1 MFGKLEQRA
10 RWTWRRLI
18 EEYPRLA
25 AVRGRMIQA
34 SVAGSESGT
43 VEPENMIW
51 IFGSGR
57 SGSTWLRTMMSE
69 MDRHRYWEEPM
80 VGELFGG
87 FYDKAQKGQLG
98 SPAFIMGNPTRDK
111 WVKSLRR
118 FVLDGAGYANPRL
131 KSDEY
136 LIIKEPNG
144 SAGAPLLMEALPE
157 SRMIFLVRD
166 PRDVVAS
173 SLDAAREGSWLY
185 AYKDKGGWKQNS
197 LADNRPD
204 VFVKR
209 RAERYLQHAGG
220 AKRAYEAH
228 QGPKVLV
235 RYERL
240 RTEPLKEMKR
250 VYSELQI
257 PFEEGE
263 FKKTVEKH
271 SWENIP
277 EDQKG
282 EGKFYRKGSPGSWR
296 KDLTPEQV
304 QIVEK
309 TTAPLLSAYYSE

>member
-1 MFGKLEQRA
+1 MFGKLEQRV
-10 RWTWRRLI
+10 RWTWRRLLN
-18 EEYPRLA
+18 EHPRLA
-25 AVRGRMIQA
+25 AARGRMIQA
-34 SVAGSESGT
+34 SVASSEGGT
-43 VEPENMIW
+43 VEPANMIW

-69 MDRHRYWEEPM
+69 LNRHRYWEEPM

-111 WVKSLRR
+111 WMKSLRR

-136 LIIKEPNG
+136 LVIKEPNG

-185 AYKDKGGWKQNS
+185 DYKDKGGWKQNS
-197 LADNRPD
+197 LADKRPD
-204 VFVKR
+204 AFVKR
-209 RAERYLQHAGG
+209 RAERYLQHASG
-220 AKRAYEAH
+220 AKRAYESH
-228 QGPKVLV
+228 RGPKVLV
-235 RYERL
+235 KYEDL
-240 RTEPLKEMKR
+240 RADTLATMKR
-250 VYSELQI
+250 LYSTLGVPADERKLA
-257 PFEEGE
+257 EV
-263 FKKTVEKH
+263 VEKH

-277 EDQKG
+277 EEEKG
-282 EGKFYRKGSPGSWR
+282 EGKFYRKGAAGGWR
-296 KDLTPEQV
+296 EDLSPEQV
-304 QIVEK
+304 EIVEK
-309 TTAPLLSAYYSE
+309 TTAPLLKAFYVG